1 MAIIVEHEK
10 RRQQIL
16 KKALDVFVEEGFDN
30 ATYQKI
36 ADRCKITRTTLY
48 LYFHNKQEIF
58 NYSIKQLMSDTEKDI
73 LRVKEDTSLDF
84 PGKIK
89 KTLLLI
95 LGRLEANRKLLSVI
109 TGHLFTVS
117 NARDE
122 TKTSKSTPYMRVR
135 RRTIRLRRI
144 LAAMLIDG
152 SKTGQFK
159 TINVSAADNLF
170 YGLIEAA
177 IFRLVVLKRDSV
189 AELEEAVELA
199 LDSLQGET
207 QKQRLKK
214 PEKRL

>member
-36 ADRCKITRTTLY
+36 ADCCKITRTTLY

-73 LRVKEDTSLDF
+73 LKVKEDSSMDF
-84 PGKIK
+84 PNKIK
-89 KTLLLI
+89 KTLFLI
-95 LGRLEANRKLLSVI
+95 FGKLEANRNLLSVI
-109 TGHLFTVS
+109 TGHLFALS
-117 NARDE
+117 NTKDE
-122 TKTSKSTPYMRVR
+122 TKTNKNTPYMRVR

-144 LAAMLIDG
+144 LAAMLIEG
-152 SKTGQFK
+152 SKAGQFK
-159 TINVSAADNLF
+159 KINVSAADNLF
-170 YGLIEAA
+170 YSLIEAA

-199 LDSLQGET
+199 VNSLQGET
-207 QKQRLKK
+207 QKQHLKK
-214 PEKRL
+214 PGKRL